1 MKSQQGLLFLHHIDV
16 NFASRCAEQF
26 IFQRARYSVTYFLGC
41 KLENGKCCGCE
52 IVCLKY
58 YTNWRN
64 LERNFIRKCVDFL
77 SIDCQLKSWN
87 HCYGFLTVRKEL
99 VSNGKTLTFILKC
112 INKEPDRTCMIL
124 EFDLLSKCVA
134 GLNYDQMALTE
145 LLKVVYIFNSLWS
158 LTSWWSS
165 IQYYPKNRFL
175 LCQWRLSVYREARV
189 WPSSLPVCWLLYV

>member
-1 MKSQQGLLFLHHIDV
+1 
-16 NFASRCAEQF
+16 
-26 IFQRARYSVTYFLGC
+26 
-41 KLENGKCCGCE
+41 
-52 IVCLKY
+52 
-58 YTNWRN
+58 
-64 LERNFIRKCVDFL
+64 
-77 SIDCQLKSWN
+77 
-87 HCYGFLTVRKEL
+87 VRKEL